1 MRVLLHGQRFAAP
14 RPILA
19 RAALDLP
26 ALGAFGQSPLGFG
39 AAYFACDASGLP
51 GAALGPAAGALFG
64 FPMGLLIVMSS
75 ACAAAAVAFLL
86 GRLFRPRLRR
96 WLEKR
101 DALQRNFA
109 FVDRTLADAGFRAML
124 LLRLIPAPP
133 IVNYLYGCTRV
144 GFPAYMCGTAIGYLP
159 GTAAAVYSG
168 AAGRSSLLGGGTARR
183 VATVAVILVLIA
195 LGRVITDVARG
206 LLEAFTDDLDEAED
220 EARAEAEEA
229 LFGGG
234 EFLPGVGSM
243 SALDG

>member
-26 ALGAFGQSPLGFG
+26 ALGGLSQSPLGFG

-64 FPMGLLIVMSS
+64 FPLGLLIVMSS

-133 IVNYLYGCTRV
+133 
-144 GFPAYMCGTAIGYLP
+144 PAEDQPIPPANRD
-159 GTAAAVYSG
+159 ADEV
-168 AAGRSSLLGGGTARR
+168 RRRR
-183 VATVAVILVLIA
+183 VA
-195 LGRVITDVARG
+195 R
-206 LLEAFTDDLDEAED
+206 
-220 EARAEAEEA
+220 
-229 LFGGG
+229 FG
-234 EFLPGVGSM
+234 
-243 SALDG
+243 